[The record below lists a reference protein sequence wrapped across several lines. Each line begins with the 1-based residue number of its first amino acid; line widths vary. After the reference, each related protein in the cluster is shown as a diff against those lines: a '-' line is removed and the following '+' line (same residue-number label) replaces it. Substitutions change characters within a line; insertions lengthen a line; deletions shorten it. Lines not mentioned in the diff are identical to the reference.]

1 MDVLDLY
8 ADTPSHRYDTEGA
21 ITYQTCY
28 GFWKYSFTG
37 KWYFADLGS
46 THWRQ
51 ATIREEGIRMKGK
64 HYDYVI
70 EDDMIDAYKYAL
82 GSLTIGE
89 QECYNCLTK
98 GDDKMTKYLFHII
111 LFNTETEQ
119 IDFKGYIAASS
130 DDDARMLAAQTY
142 GKFNTKVHA
151 TNCKQ
156 IMSYGK

>member
-51 ATIREEGIRMKGK
+51 ATIREEDIRM
-64 HYDYVI
+64 I
-70 EDDMIDAYKYAL
+70 

-119 IDFKGYIAASS
+119 IDFKGYIAVSS

>member
-21 ITYQTCY
+21 ITYQTCC
-28 GFWKYSFTG
+28 GILQT
-37 KWYFADLGS
+37 
-46 THWRQ
+46 
-51 ATIREEGIRMKGK
+51 REEGIRMKGK

-130 DDDARMLAAQTY
+130 DDDARMLAAQTF
-142 GKFNTKVHA
+142 GKFDPKVHA